1 MLRFSDN
8 VCCIR
13 YLWSV
18 LSLLQGEGGP
28 EDCKEALET
37 LFSVLMTMIRLMVS

>member
-1 MLRFSDN
+1 MLRFADN
-8 VCCIR
+8 ACCIR
-13 YLWSV
+13 YLLYV
-18 LSLLQGEGGP
+18 VFLLQGEGGP